1 MGMNKYSIGLPPV
14 VVPFA
19 SFMAG
24 NGNCGD
30 I

>member
-1 MGMNKYSIGLPPV
+1 MRMNKYSIGLSPV

-19 SFMAG
+19 YMAG